1 MFKKYDKVRIR
12 HLTDEERYDNRKMV
26 YYEGLEG
33 VITSVNKRDYGEIYR
48 VETELGDEW
57 KWLPEWLEEPV
68 TYDAF

>member
-1 MFKKYDKVRIR
+1 
-12 HLTDEERYDNRKMV
+12 MV